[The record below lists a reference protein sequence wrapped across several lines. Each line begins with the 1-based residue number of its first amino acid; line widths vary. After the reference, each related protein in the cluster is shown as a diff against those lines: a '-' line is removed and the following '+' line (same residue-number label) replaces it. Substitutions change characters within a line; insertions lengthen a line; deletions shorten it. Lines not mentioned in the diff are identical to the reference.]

1 MTQIDTTGVYMTS
14 ESDAQPLI
22 PEEVAREITAGVV
35 EGSSTL
41 SLFRQLPR
49 MSSRTYR
56 MPVLDSLGGAAFAT
70 SVTSDASQGN
80 TDMYSGDL
88 SESNIDGVPAQKQTH
103 QMEWANVYIVAE
115 PLAII
120 LPIAEDVLDDA
131 DYPIWDEIRPRII
144 EAFHQRID
152 QAVIW
157 GQNRPTSWPIGIV
170 PGALALGQ
178 KVEEGVNTENVDIA
192 DDLADVMAIL
202 EMKGYD
208 PSGWIGAIEMKNRLR
223 KLRDTN
229 DALLFSPSLQAGVP
243 STLFG
248 LPINFPKNNVFD
260 ATTALMICG
269 DMDKAVYAIRNDIT
283 FKVFTEGVI
292 QDSNGNIIMNLMQN
306 DMVALR
312 VTMRLGWAV
321 PNPIHA
327 MRPDRTA
334 AYPFSVLTPA
344 SAGTT
349 SP

>member
-1 MTQIDTTGVYMTS
+1 MTEIQYGANMTT
-14 ESDAQPLI
+14 EDDAQPLI
-22 PEEVAREITAGVV
+22 PEEVAREVISGIV

-70 SVTSDASQGN
+70 TTTSDPAVGN
-80 TDMYSGDL
+80 TSKFSGDL
-88 SESNIDGVPAQKQTH
+88 DESNTSGVPTRKKTH

-131 DYPIWDEIRPRII
+131 DYPIWDEVRPRII

-152 QAVIW
+152 DAVIW
-157 GQNRPTSWPIGIV
+157 GNNRPTSWPVGIV
-170 PGALALGQ
+170 PGAVGLGQ
-178 KVEEGVNTENVDIA
+178 SVTEGATVDNVDIA
-192 DDLADVMAIL
+192 DDIADTMAIL
-202 EMKGYD
+202 EGLGYD
-208 PSGWIGAIEMKNRLR
+208 PSGWIGAIGMKNRLR

-229 DALLFSPSLQAGVP
+229 DALLFQPSMQAGTP
-243 STLFG
+243 STLYG
-248 LPINFPKNNVFD
+248 LPINFPKNNTFD
-260 ATTALMICG
+260 DTTALMVCG
-269 DMDKAVYAIRNDIT
+269 DMDKAVYSIRNDIS

-292 QDSNGNIIMNLMQN
+292 QDSNGDIVMNLMQN

-327 MRPDRTA
+327 MRANRLTT
-334 AYPFSVLTPA
+334 YPFSVLTPE
-344 SAGTT
+344 T
-349 SP
+349 

>member
-1 MTQIDTTGVYMTS
+1 MTEIQYGAHMTT
-14 ESDAQPLI
+14 ELDAQPLI
-22 PEEVAREITAGVV
+22 PEEVAREVIAGIV

-49 MSSRTYR
+49 MSSKTYR
-56 MPVLDSLGGAAFAT
+56 MPVLDSLGGASFAT
-70 SVTSDASQGN
+70 TTTSDPAVGN
-80 TDMYSGDL
+80 TSPFSG
-88 SESNIDGVPAQKQTH
+88 SNSPEEGVPTRKQTH

-131 DYPIWDEIRPRII
+131 EYPIWDEVRPRII

-152 QAVIW
+152 EAVIW
-157 GQNRPTSWPIGIV
+157 GQNRPTSWPVGIV
-170 PGALALGQ
+170 PGSIALNQ
-178 KVEEGVNTENVDIA
+178 DIEEGSVVDNVDIA
-192 DDLADVMAIL
+192 DDIADTMAIL
-202 EMKGYD
+202 EGLGYD
-208 PSGWIGAIEMKNRLR
+208 PSGFIGAIGMKNRLR

-229 DALLFSPSLQAGVP
+229 DALLFNPSLQAGTP
-243 STLFG
+243 STLYG
-248 LPINFPKNNVFD
+248 LPINFPKNNTFD
-260 ATTALMICG
+260 ASEALMICG
-269 DMDKAVYAIRNDIT
+269 DMDKAVYSIRNDIT

-292 QDSNGNIIMNLMQN
+292 QDDNGDIVMNLMQN

-327 MRPDRTA
+327 MRPNRLTS
-334 AYPFSVLTPA
+334 YPFSVLTP
-344 SAGTT
+344 